1 MAADAAPVAGSARRE
16 VGWPMGSLRWA
27 DFEAAAPELA
37 AHGRALIERF
47 GFVLA
52 GTIRA
57 DGTPRISPVAAH
69 LVSGDLML
77 VMIPGTQK
85 ARDMLRDSRIVLQS
99 PVTEAAAPGAEFKL
113 RGHAAGVTGDTLRT
127 ATADTIETVSG
138 WRPPRTWLY
147 LAVTVQAAAYLAW
160 TGEEMALTR
169 WDSDRG
175 VRGPE
180 RRRLDPD
187 AGMYRGQGG

>member
-1 MAADAAPVAGSARRE
+1 
-16 VGWPMGSLRWA
+16 MGALRWA
-27 DFEAAAPELA
+27 EFEVAAPELA
-37 AHGRALIERF
+37 ARGRALIERF

-69 LVSGDLML
+69 LAGGELML

-85 ARDMLRDSRIVLQS
+85 ARDVLRDPRIVLQS
-99 PVTEAAAPGAEFKL
+99 PVTEAAEPGAEFKL
-113 RGHAAGVTGDTLRT
+113 RGHAAKATSEALRA

-147 LAVTVQAAAYLAW
+147 LAVAVQAAAHLAW
-160 TGEEMALTR
+160 TGEDMTLTR
-169 WDSDRG
+169 WDGDHG
-175 VRGPE
+175 LRGPE

-187 AGMYRGQGG
+187 AGTYRGQAT